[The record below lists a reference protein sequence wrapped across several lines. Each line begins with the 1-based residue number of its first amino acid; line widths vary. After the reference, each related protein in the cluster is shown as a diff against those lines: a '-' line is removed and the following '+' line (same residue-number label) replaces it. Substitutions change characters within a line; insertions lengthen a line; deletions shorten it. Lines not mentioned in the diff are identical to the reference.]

1 MFNSVFLKKE
11 KREKKKKESGNLI
24 HYEGGCSLCF
34 LKKGKEAG
42 ETEGTPQSIHG
53 VWDGGTKLEREGAEI
68 WGTFPLSFFFFFFF
82 LGGWGGRYIHLNR
95 EEKER

>member
-1 MFNSVFLKKE
+1 MILLIVQLSFFKKE
-11 KREKKKKESGNLI
+11 EKRKEKNRSGNLI

-68 WGTFPLSFFFFFFF
+68 WGTFPLSF
-82 LGGWGGRYIHLNR
+82 LGGWEGGTYT
-95 EEKER
+95 